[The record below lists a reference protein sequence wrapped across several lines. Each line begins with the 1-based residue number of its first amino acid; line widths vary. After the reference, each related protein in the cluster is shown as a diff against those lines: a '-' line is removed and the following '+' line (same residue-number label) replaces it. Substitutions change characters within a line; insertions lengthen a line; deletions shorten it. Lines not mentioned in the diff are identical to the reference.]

1 MKSLEPNL
9 DKALGRISGG
19 LYIITA
25 KKGNVKSAMLAFWV
39 SQASFIS
46 LGVSIAVSKDR
57 AIESPICI
65 GDSIALNIL
74 EETNYQ
80 PLMKDFLRR
89 FPPGADRFA
98 NLRTHEE
105 NNSSVIL
112 ADALAYV
119 ECEVVGRMDAGDH
132 WLVYSIVDAGK
143 VK

>member
-1 MKSLEPNL
+1 MKSLESNL

-25 KKGNVKSAMLAFWV
+25 KKGNVKSAMLASWV

-65 GDSIALNIL
+65 SDTIALNIL

-80 PLMKDFLRR
+80 PLVKDLLRR
-89 FPPGADRFA
+89 FPPGADRFP
-98 NLRTHEE
+98 NLITHEE
-105 NNSSVIL
+105 NNSSVIF

-119 ECEVVGRMDAGDH
+119 ECEVISRMDAGDH